1 MGIEDASEL
10 GAVMVAAGL
19 AQNLGAMRALATDG
33 IQRGHMRLH
42 LRNMV
47 LAAGATDAELELV
60 ANRVLSTEGPITQSK
75 VTAELEAHR
84 ASQ

>member
-1 MGIEDASEL
+1 
-10 GAVMVAAGL
+10 
-19 AQNLGAMRALATDG
+19 
-33 IQRGHMRLH
+33 MRLH

>member
-10 GAVMVAAGL
+10 GAVMVGAGL
-19 AQNLGAMRALATDG
+19 AQNLGAMQALATDG

-47 LAAGATDAELELV
+47 LAAADDG
-60 ANRVLSTEGPITQSK
+60 R
-75 VTAELEAHR
+75 
-84 ASQ
+84 